1 MPRIDCQSC
10 GRALEVPDEFPEA
23 GDFACGHCGLW
34 LRNVEA
40 ARRFRFADV
49 DPYVRRHGA
58 SRLNLWGGIIGA
70 ALWLPILAGVL
81 AWRGLLDAGFLAA
94 IGLPYLALLVFLFR
108 RRAGAAAVRFGAW
121 TWTGLGLYLLYL
133 FALFELVPDYA
144 VRFGA
149 ASEAGGGPAVP
160 TLFLGVFGASAFA
173 AGALTDLLYRRRVA
187 RLPRFR
193 ARGDGPRA
201 AR

>member
-1 MPRIDCQSC
+1 MTAIDCQGC
-10 GRALEVPDEFPEA
+10 GRTLAVPDDFPEA

-34 LRNVEA
+34 MRNVEA
-40 ARRFRFADV
+40 ARAFRFADL

-58 SRLNLWGGIIGA
+58 SRVNLWGGTIGA

-94 IGLPYLALLVFLFR
+94 IGLPYLVLLGLLVR
-108 RRAGAAAVRFGAW
+108 WRAGAAAVRFVAW
-121 TWTGLGLYLLYL
+121 TWMGLGLYLLYL
-133 FALFELVPDYA
+133 LVLFRLVPDYA

-149 ASEAGGGPAVP
+149 ASEAGGGPVVP
-160 TLFLGVFGASAFA
+160 GLFLGVFGASALA
-173 AGALTDLLYRRRVA
+173 AGVLTDLHYRRRVA

-193 ARGDGPRA
+193 SRGEGA
-201 AR
+201 